1 MNLQEVL
8 TASRV
13 LPVITAR
20 DVASTVRLAGAL
32 AAGGMRCVEITLR
45 SETGLASLRAVK
57 EELPDLWVAAGTVT
71 RGDQVA
77 AAIDAGADL
86 CLSPGISAEL
96 LAATAAANS
105 PFVPGVATASEI
117 MLGATHGIEVFKYFP
132 ANLGGT
138 AALKAFSGPFPDA
151 LFCPTGGLNPAN
163 FRDYLALPNVI
174 CCGGSWM
181 VTTELVAGERW
192 DDIEAL
198 AREAM
203 ADG

>member
-1 MNLQEVL
+1 MNLKDTL
-8 TASRV
+8 AASRV
-13 LPVITAR
+13 LPVITAL
-20 DVASTVRLAGAL
+20 DVASTVRLAQAL

-57 EELPDLWVAAGTVT
+57 DALPGLWVAAGTVT
-71 RGDQVA
+71 RGDQVGA
-77 AAIDAGADL
+77 AVDAGADL

-96 LAATAAANS
+96 LNATAAANV

-117 MLGATHGIEVFKYFP
+117 MLGSSHGIGIFKYFP
-132 ANLGGT
+132 ASLGGT
-138 AALKAFSGPFPDA
+138 AALKSFGGPFPDA
-151 LFCPTGGLNPAN
+151 LFCPTGGLGRNN

-181 VTTELVAGERW
+181 VSRDLVTGERW

-198 AREAM
+198 ARDAM
-203 ADG
+203 AG